1 MENVSVSIIMPVYNA
16 GAMVSESIDSVLAQT
31 YKSWELI
38 IVDDKS
44 NDEITHSILEHYQE
58 IDSRI
63 RVIYLKENK
72 GPGGA
77 RNRGIEAAQGRYIAF
92 CDSDDRWFPDK
103 LEKQMAFIRE
113 KKCCLVYSSYILC
126 NEDGVNNGI
135 FIAPRIITYG
145 GMKRDD
151 KIGFLTA
158 MYDTSLYGKFYFPP
172 FRNREDWAMLI
183 LLLKECRV
191 AYGLKEPLAY
201 YRIRSNS
208 LSSNKR
214 SLVKFYIDVYHT
226 ILGFSVVK
234 SYLYFGCLFL
244 PTYSIK
250 VIKKKI
256 DSWRYLRS
264 LHRKE

>member
-1 MENVSVSIIMPVYNA
+1 MNDTLVSIIMPIYNT
-16 GAMVSESIDSVLAQT
+16 GAVSAESIDSILRQT
-31 YKSWELI
+31 YKDWELI
-38 IVDDKS
+38 IVDDNS
-44 NDEITHSILEHYQE
+44 DDEITLSLLEKYRNE
-58 IDSRI
+58 DSRI
-63 RVIYLKENK
+63 KVINLSENK
-72 GPGGA
+72 GAGFA
-77 RNRGIEAAQGRYIAF
+77 RNKGIEVARGRYIAF

-103 LEKQMAFIRE
+103 LEKQIAFINE

-126 NEDGVNNGI
+126 NQDGVDNGI
-135 FIAPRIITYG
+135 FIAPRIVTFG

-151 KIGFLTA
+151 KVGFLTA
-158 MYDTSLYGKFYFPP
+158 LYDTSRYGKFYFPLL
-172 FRNREDWAMLI
+172 RKRQDWAMLI

-226 ILGFSVVK
+226 ILGFSVFK

-250 VIKKKI
+250 VIKKKV
-256 DSWRYLRS
+256 DSWRYVRS
-264 LHRKE
+264 LRRKG